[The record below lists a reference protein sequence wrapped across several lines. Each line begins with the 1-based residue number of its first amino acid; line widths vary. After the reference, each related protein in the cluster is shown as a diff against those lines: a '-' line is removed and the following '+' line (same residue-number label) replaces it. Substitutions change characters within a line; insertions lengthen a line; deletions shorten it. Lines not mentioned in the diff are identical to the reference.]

1 MAYDIGLLGR
11 TQLRREASEAKLK
24 VEKLRT
30 LHEIGAAI
38 TSSLGVEKVLTRV
51 VEAAVFIT
59 NAEEG
64 SLFLLDEDTRE
75 LHLRAQKGLG
85 EKYARGFKIRVKDSI
100 AGDVVKMGRP
110 QRLESEGRDLKVVTG
125 YMVYAIV
132 YVPVVIRQEVIG
144 VLSVDNQLADRIF
157 GEDDESLL
165 SILGG
170 YAAIALENARL
181 LEELNRQTR
190 VLTDVYGLDE
200 LEPALPVDLDAM
212 GVVYSHDSQAF
223 GNNGLEP
230 EHLDSLIHPYLAAV
244 SEIQHVI
251 DEIRARPT
259 HPVGILAITRNQPVV
274 ATLDGVREAVEFI
287 NKVVVPRKPELE
299 ELWVKCALREKEI
312 AADQAQ
318 AQVLEARARAAQG
331 AAEREELL
339 SQAAEQYALL
349 ESARLRS
356 DHLRWKLQQ
365 ARIRLAHE
373 LVTQV
378 SASLSTAEIV
388 AHVIR
393 LLPALEVVVSSPFQL
408 SAMKDRRRRRMQAR
422 SYDTRRLEETPQA
435 VES

>member
-24 VEKLRT
+24 AEKLRT

-85 EKYARGFKIRVKDSI
+85 DKYARGFKIRVKDSI

-110 QRLESEGRDLKVVTG
+110 QRLESEGRELKVVTG

-132 YVPVVIRQEVIG
+132 YVPVMIRNKVIG
-144 VLSVDNQLADRIF
+144 VLSVDNQIADRTF

-165 SILGG
+165 AILGG

-181 LEELNRQTR
+181 LEELNHQARI
-190 VLTDVYGLDE
+190 LTDVYGLDE
-200 LEPALPVDLDAM
+200 LEPVLPADLDDM
-212 GVVYSHDSQAF
+212 GVVYSHDARAF

-230 EHLDSLIHPYLAAV
+230 EHLDTMVHPYLAAV
-244 SEIQHVI
+244 TEIQHVI
-251 DEIRARPT
+251 DEIRGRPT
-259 HPVGILAITRNQPVV
+259 HPVGILAITRNRPAI

-287 NKVVVPRKPELE
+287 NRVVVPRKPELE
-299 ELWVKCALREKEI
+299 ELRAKCALREKEI

-318 AQVLEARARAAQG
+318 AQVLEARAQAAQG
-331 AAEREELL
+331 TAEREDLL

-349 ESARLRS
+349 ESARWQSEHR
-356 DHLRWKLQQ
+356 RWKLQQ

-373 LVTQV
+373 LVTQA
-378 SASLSTAEIV
+378 SGSLSTAEIV

-393 LLPALEVVVSSPFQL
+393 LLPALEVVVASPFQV
-408 SAMKDRRRRRMQAR
+408 SAMRNRRRRRVQANP
-422 SYDTRRLEETPQA
+422 YETRRLEETPQA